1 MHREPIAAEPR
12 REEPRYEEPKPAP
25 VHRAEEPR
33 INPKEILA
41 DAGLVMVETDRSK
54 APVQAPADEPV
65 NLGRPR
71 RERPKAQPQD
81 EELKQVETKH

>member
-1 MHREPIAAEPR
+1 MHREPVAQPR
-12 REEPRYEEPKPAP
+12 MEERRYEEAQPAP
-25 VHRAEEPR
+25 AHRAEEPR

-54 APVQAPADEPV
+54 APVQTPVDEPV